1 MFDIKSLLNL
11 ILGAGQQASGGG
23 AGNLGN
29 VLGDLQNKAQQAGG
43 ALSGGLG
50 HVLNEVQNKAQEAGG
65 VGGLIGSVLNQ
76 AKEGVQQGAHDLGKA
91 TGVGDQLSGMAD
103 QVTGGRS
110 PSDLLAQAKDL
121 IANNQG
127 LATATAAGV
136 GGLLIG
142 TRGGRAMIGTAA
154 RLGGLALIGGL
165 AYKAMQNYQA
175 GKSLI
180 TTGDAVLE
188 APKGSGFAE
197 GDSDDE
203 ERALIMVRSMI
214 AAAAADGEIDETER
228 ARILSNLKEVGL
240 DDEAASFLGEE
251 FSNPL
256 DADGLI
262 ALSTS
267 PQMAA
272 QIYTAAR
279 LAIDPD
285 KKAEKIFLTNLSS
298 GLDLEAELVS
308 HIDAAAASIMKKQ
321 VV

>member
-11 ILGAGQQASGGG
+11 ILGAGQQAGG
-23 AGNLGN
+23 ASGSLGQ

-43 ALSGGLG
+43 VLSSGLG
-50 HVLNEVQNKAQEAGG
+50 NVLNEVQNKTQEAGG
-65 VGGLIGSVLNQ
+65 VGGLIGSVLAQ
-76 AKEGVQQGAHDLGKA
+76 AKEGVQQGAQDISNA
-91 TGVGDQLSGMAD
+91 TGVGDQLSQMAN
-103 QVTGGRS
+103 QVSGGRS
-110 PSDLLAQAKDL
+110 ADELLAQAKDL

-175 GKSLI
+175 GKPLLK
-180 TTGDAVLE
+180 TGEPVVE

-197 GDSDDE
+197 GDGDDE
-203 ERALIMVRSMI
+203 TKALLMVRSMI
-214 AAAAADGEIDETER
+214 AAAAADGKIDDTER
-228 ARILSNLKEVGL
+228 ARIMSNLKEVGL
-240 DDEAASFLGEE
+240 DDEAAHFIQDE
-251 FSNPL
+251 FASPL

-285 KKAEKIFLTNLSS
+285 TKAEKIFLTNLSS

-321 VV
+321 AA

>member
-1 MFDIKSLLNL
+1 MSSLSKLGTLCSSARRRNFLMFDVKSLLNI
-11 ILGAGQQASGGG
+11 ILGAGQQPGGVSGS
-23 AGNLGN
+23 LGN
-29 VLGDLQNKAQQAGG
+29 I
-43 ALSGGLG
+43 
-50 HVLNEVQNKAQEAGG
+50 LNEVQNKAQEAGG
-65 VGGLIGSVLNQ
+65 VGGLIGSVLAQ
-76 AKEGVQQGAHDLGKA
+76 AKEGVQQGAQEIGKA
-91 TGVGDQLSGMAD
+91 TGAGDTLSQMTD

-142 TRGGRAMIGTAA
+142 TSGGRAMIGTAA

-175 GKSLI
+175 GKPLI
-180 TTGDAVLE
+180 TTGEALVE

-197 GDSDDE
+197 GDGDDE
-203 ERALIMVRSMI
+203 ARALLMVRSMI
-214 AAAAADGEIDETER
+214 AAAAADGNIDDVER

-240 DDEAASFLGEE
+240 DDEAASFIEEE

-285 KKAEKIFLTNLSS
+285 KKSEKIFLANLSS
-298 GLDLEAELVS
+298 GLELETELVS

-321 VV
+321 AA

>member
-1 MFDIKSLLNL
+1 MFDIKSILNL
-11 ILGAGQQASGGG
+11 ILGAGQQAGGG
-23 AGNLGN
+23 AAGNLGQ

-50 HVLNEVQNKAQEAGG
+50 NVLNEVQQKAQDAGG

-76 AKEGVQQGAHDLGKA
+76 AKEGVQQGAGDLNKA
-91 TGVGDQLSGMAD
+91 TGVGDQLSGMAG
-103 QVTGGRS
+103 QLTGGRS
-110 PSDLLAQAKDL
+110 PGDLLAQAKDL
-121 IANNQG
+121 VANNQG
-127 LATATAAGV
+127 LATAAAAGV

-142 TRGGRAMIGTAA
+142 TKGGRAMIGMAA

-175 GKSLI
+175 GKPLI
-180 TTGDAVLE
+180 TTGDAVVE

-197 GDSDDE
+197 GDGDDE
-203 ERALIMVRSMI
+203 ARALLMVRSMI
-214 AAAAADGEIDETER
+214 AAAAADGEIDDAER
-228 ARILSNLKEVGL
+228 ARIMSNLKEVGL
-240 DDEAASFLGEE
+240 DDEAASFMETE
-251 FSNPL
+251 FANPL
-256 DADGLI
+256 DVDGLI

-267 PQMAA
+267 PQMGA

-285 KKAEKIFLTNLSS
+285 EKSEKIFLANLSS
-298 GLDLEAELVS
+298 GLDLEAQLVS

-321 VV
+321 AA